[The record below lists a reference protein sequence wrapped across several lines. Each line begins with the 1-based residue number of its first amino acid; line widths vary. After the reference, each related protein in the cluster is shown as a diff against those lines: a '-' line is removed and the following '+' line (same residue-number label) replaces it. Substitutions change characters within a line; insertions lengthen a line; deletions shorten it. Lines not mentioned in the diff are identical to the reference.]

1 MRRRLRLPVSINL
14 TFPLTTFMTAA
25 RARLGGTIFVLG
37 VSMCFASGAV
47 LAKLAYNDGANALTI
62 VTVRTVAA
70 LLWLVVLLSLARVP
84 LTLPPR
90 QRLHAFALGAL
101 LVVQTFGLYSAIE
114 DMAAPIAVLTFCTH
128 PILTAAV
135 EAYAGRAR
143 FGPRQVVALVTAFA
157 GLVLTLNTGSL
168 TPTAFGVAA
177 ATVGSIGFTATVVLS
192 SRLFPRGDSRPRTA
206 HMTASASLLFVIACL
221 FSGGF
226 TLPTTSIGM
235 VGFFGV
241 CISFPLALTG
251 LFMAVQSVGPSRTS
265 FLLNFEPV
273 AVTVLSAIF
282 LGQTLSGWQLVG
294 GAMVIGA
301 IVLLQWPG
309 PRP

>member
-1 MRRRLRLPVSINL
+1 
-14 TFPLTTFMTAA
+14 MTNA
-25 RARLGGTIFVLG
+25 RTRSTLGGTLFVLG

-47 LAKLAYNDGANALTI
+47 LAKLAYNDGSNALTI

-70 LLWLVVLLSLARVP
+70 LIWLVVLLSLARIP
-84 LTLPPR
+84 LGLPR
-90 QRLHAFALGAL
+90 TQRMHALALGPL
-101 LVVQTFGLYSAIE
+101 LVVQTLGLYAAIE
-114 DMAAPIAVLTFCTH
+114 HMAAPLAVLTFCTH
-128 PILTAAV
+128 PIFTAVV
-135 EAYAGRAR
+135 EAYAGRMR
-143 FGPRQVVALVTAFA
+143 FGPRQVAALLTAFA

-168 TPTAFGVAA
+168 TPTAYGIVG
-177 ATVGSIGFTATVVLS
+177 ATIGSIGFTATVVLS
-192 SRLFPRGDSRPRTA
+192 SRLFPHGDSRPRTA
-206 HMTASASLLFVIACL
+206 HVTASASLLFVIACL
-221 FSGGF
+221 LTGGF

-273 AVTVLSAIF
+273 AVTALSAIF

-309 PRP
+309 PKR